1 MSKKSTPATKN
12 PKKITVEQF
21 DALFDSGSDDIDAHL
36 DWDNARPWREAF
48 REESPGKRFVGLSLP
63 EWLYAELE
71 KNAAGFGLTVD
82 QYLAGFVAHNAG
94 QLTHAGAQL
103 PTPPAPIMSTLS
115 QWYSGL
121 EFEKNFPEHSSSA
134 VSRLA
139 ALVKSLNL
147 TQQSTST
154 SSRARKSAKARP

>member
-36 DWDNARPWREAF
+36 DWDTARPWREAF

-63 EWLYAELE
+63 EWLYTELE
-71 KNAAGFGLTVD
+71 KNAAGFGLTAD

-94 QLTHAGAQL
+94 QLAHAGL
-103 PTPPAPIMSTLS
+103 PPDPTSLLTISSSRLSNPAPFF
-115 QWYSGL
+115 G
-121 EFEKNFPEHSSSA
+121 SSSA
-134 VSRLA
+134 TSTA
-139 ALVKSLNL
+139 NP
-147 TQQSTST
+147 TST